1 MTINE
6 LALGM
11 VARLPVVQVIE
22 VEVLAVIEHAMPSIV
37 TANVVPKFV
46 PVMVN
51 VVPPMLGPNLGLNE
65 VIVEVLA

>member
-6 LALGM
+6 LALGI

-22 VEVLAVIEHAMPSIV
+22 VAVFAVIEHTMPSIV